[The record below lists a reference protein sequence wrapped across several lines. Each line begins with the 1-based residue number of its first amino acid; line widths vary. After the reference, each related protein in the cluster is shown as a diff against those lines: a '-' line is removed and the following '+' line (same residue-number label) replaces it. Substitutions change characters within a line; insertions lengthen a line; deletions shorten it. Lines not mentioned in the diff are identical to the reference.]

1 MEKLGKRKVIK
12 MKGKIVL
19 VAAVAIILII
29 TNMFAS
35 NHSTSHTLGFPSE
48 PHPANAMWI
57 EPSYISLS
65 TDLYD
70 VGYRFNI
77 TVWVNITSVPS
88 TNQTITAWQFVIA
101 YNKTQLNVTRCGYTA
116 GDKSEFFSNI
126 TTVPIDPQFGSFNET
141 HNYVMH
147 GESWASGP
155 KRTVPGYG
163 SLSWIEFEVIAKP
176 PTGQAH
182 VSLITLITT
191 GVRKSKILDDEL
203 NRVSF
208 TPYNSFYSFG
218 QYSVEVPIRGE
229 GNATIRGN
237 VVITK
242 IVVTK
247 NTIHFDVTG
256 PSGYKGWIN
265 VTFPMINKTRIKV
278 FLDGNKIPPE
288 NLTITSNSTHYFI
301 YFEFTCSTH
310 EITIQYAITNVA
322 ITNITLSKERPT
334 VNETIQI
341 YISIK
346 NQGNYTETFDVYLNY
361 TRIYDPIIGT
371 QHITLQ
377 PGQLITLNFTWT
389 PTTSGRYQLIAYT
402 SEIEDDM
409 IPADNMLTLRIY
421 VSRLETGSP
430 QGGASRLS
438 HMNLLR

>member
-1 MEKLGKRKVIK
+1 

-322 ITNITLSKERPT
+322 ITNITLVPQKRCLNINVEYSLSWNIL
-334 VNETIQI
+334 V
-341 YISIK
+341 ISIHINDEK
-346 NQGNYTETFDVYLNY
+346 TVPYTGTIYVKIRGAGY
-361 TRIYDPIIGT
+361 T
-371 QHITLQ
+371 HSITVQ
-377 PGQLITLNFTWT
+377 PRGEDIQVELYIPPSSLIPLSPPLNFIIASCILIIASFIL
-389 PTTSGRYQLIAYT
+389 TTISFENLFLG
-402 SEIEDDM
+402 
-409 IPADNMLTLRIY
+409 
-421 VSRLETGSP
+421 
-430 QGGASRLS
+430 LS
-438 HMNLLR
+438 Q